1 MQKNIL
7 IVIDQAVNQCL
18 DMDLSKFNQIEIVVG
33 ASQKTLPVEFV
44 RELLRIQTMCG
55 VPVELLSTKG
65 KGAHHVEMYLAWLL
79 GRHIEKMPDAYIT
92 VIANDIDADSLL
104 ENCIDEEYHD
114 RICVIQDGSTASVST
129 APEATPAVTKSE
141 ALQFEKPATKKA
153 AIEIVQNEPV
163 VAEEKVKQS
172 DNKLI
177 SKLMERKEVLEARH
191 PITGEPLP
199 EPLHK

>member
-18 DMDLSKFNQIEIVVG
+18 DMDLSKFNQLEIIVG

-44 RELLRIQTMCG
+44 RELLRIQTKCG
-55 VPVELLSTKG
+55 VPVDLLSTKG

-114 RICVIQDGSTASVST
+114 RICVIQDKSASADS
-129 APEATPAVTKSE
+129 ALSETPAVKSNE
-141 ALQFEKPATKKA
+141 LAFEKPATKKA
-153 AIEIVQNEPV
+153 PIEIVHNEPV
-163 VAEEKVKQS
+163 VAEEKVKQA

-177 SKLMERKEVLEARH
+177 SKLMERKDILEARH

>member
-44 RELLRIQTMCG
+44 KELLRIQSMCG
-55 VPVELLSTKG
+55 VPVDLLSTKG

-92 VIANDIDADSLL
+92 VIANEIDADSLL

-114 RICVIQDGSTASVST
+114 RICVIQHGSAAS
-129 APEATPAVTKSE
+129 APVGTKSDE
-141 ALQFEKPATKKA
+141 LQFEKPATKKA
-153 AIEIVQNEPV
+153 PIEIVQNEPV

-177 SKLMERKEVLEARH
+177 SKLMERKDVLEARH

>member
-18 DMDLSKFNQIEIVVG
+18 DMDLSKFNQLEIIVG

-44 RELLRIQTMCG
+44 RELLRIQTKCG

-114 RICVIQDGSTASVST
+114 RICVIQDTSA
-129 APEATPAVTKSE
+129 APADAAHAETPAAKSNE
-141 ALQFEKPATKKA
+141 LAFEKPVTKKA
-153 AIEIVQNEPV
+153 PIEIVHNEPV
-163 VAEEKVKQS
+163 VAEEKVKQA

-177 SKLMERKEVLEARH
+177 SKLMDRKGILEARH

-199 EPLHK
+199 EPLNK

>member
-18 DMDLSKFNQIEIVVG
+18 DMDLSKFNQLEIIVG

-44 RELLRIQTMCG
+44 RELLRIQTKCG

-104 ENCIDEEYHD
+104 DNCIDEEYHD
-114 RICVIQDGSTASVST
+114 RICIIQDGVVPVAAKPT
-129 APEATPAVTKSE
+129 E
-141 ALQFEKPATKKA
+141 LQFEKPAQKKA
-153 AIEIVQNEPV
+153 HMEAVVTEPV
-163 VAEEKVKQS
+163 VAEEKVKQA

-177 SKLMERKEVLEARH
+177 SKLMERKDILEARH

>member
-1 MQKNIL
+1 MLKNIL
-7 IVIDQAVNQCL
+7 IVIDQAVNKCL
-18 DMDLSKFNQIEIVVG
+18 DLDLSKFNQIEIVVG

-44 RELLRIQTMCG
+44 KELLRIQSMCG

-79 GRHIEKMPDAYIT
+79 GRHIEKLPDASIT
-92 VIANDIDADSLL
+92 VIANDIDAESLL
-104 ENCIDEEYHD
+104 NNCIDEEYHE
-114 RICVIQDGSTASVST
+114 RICIIQDGVA
-129 APEATPAVTKSE
+129 AVAAKMDE
-141 ALQFEKPATKKA
+141 LQFEKPAQKKTVVEA
-153 AIEIVQNEPV
+153 VATEPV
-163 VAEEKVKQS
+163 ADEKVKQS

-177 SKLMERKEVLEARH
+177 SKLMERKEILEARH

>member
-1 MQKNIL
+1 MLKNIL
-7 IVIDQAVNQCL
+7 IVIDQAVNKCL
-18 DMDLSKFNQIEIVVG
+18 DLDLSKFNQIEIVVG

-44 RELLRIQTMCG
+44 KELLRIQSMCG

-79 GRHIEKMPDAYIT
+79 GRHIEKLPDASIT
-92 VIANDIDADSLL
+92 VIANDIDAESLL
-104 ENCIDEEYHD
+104 NNCIDEEYHE
-114 RICVIQDGSTASVST
+114 RICIIQDGVA
-129 APEATPAVTKSE
+129 AVAAKMDE
-141 ALQFEKPATKKA
+141 LQFEKPAQKKA
-153 AIEIVQNEPV
+153 VVEAVAAEPV
-163 VAEEKVKQS
+163 ADEKVKQS

-177 SKLMERKEVLEARH
+177 SKLMERKEILEARH